1 MERWKCKN
9 VWILPCVQFEA
20 FLTDAM
26 SDFLNRHVMLVTA
39 LRKAL
44 GKYPFLLY

>member
-1 MERWKCKN
+1 MERWKYKN
-9 VWILPCVQFEA
+9 VWILPCVWFEE
-20 FLTDAM
+20 LVMDVIP
-26 SDFLNRHVMLVTA
+26 DFLNRRFMPVPV